1 MEKSRI
7 SRRGLFGIAAAAL
20 TLASCG
26 GGSSE
31 PKAAV
36 DIVTKSMTGDMAKT
50 VAHVQIEGIHCVD
63 GCGGQIRSAL
73 GEIACV
79 SESQLLDFNA
89 ENPVNL
95 VEVTFDPAGCDGQEM
110 ISAIHALSDGK
121 YTVKAMEVINYEAGS

>member
-1 MEKSRI
+1 MKYAFLI
-7 SRRGLFGIAAAAL
+7 MAAAAF

-26 GGSSE
+26 GGSAE

-36 DIVTKSMTGDMAKT
+36 DIVTKSMTGDVAKT

-63 GCGGQIRSAL
+63 GCGGQIRAAL

-79 SESQLLDFNA
+79 SESQLLEFNA

-95 VEVTFDPAGCDGQEM
+95 VEVTFDPAGCNGQEM

-121 YTVKAMEVINYEAGS
+121 YTVKGMEVINYEAGS